1 MTFMIFQR
9 VTPEAADAGTGMTG
23 MSERALIGHG
33 QTRKEPAAMDLMFSE
48 EDLAFREEVRTFI
61 RENLPADI
69 AEATRRASS
78 YVPKEFSVRWHKILH

>member
-1 MTFMIFQR
+1 
-9 VTPEAADAGTGMTG
+9 
-23 MSERALIGHG
+23 
-33 QTRKEPAAMDLMFSE
+33 MDLMFSE